1 MFKIINSL
9 LKFIFEKFDRR
20 MLIQYN
26 RSLPSNE
33 YLNDRW
39 TRSKKLGFGVNSSIY
54 DNSYVYGDVKIG
66 EETWIGPYTVIDGTG
81 KLLIGDYCT
90 ISAGVHIYTHDNL
103 KATLTG
109 KSKKIERSQIEIG
122 NNVYVGPNSII
133 AKGVKIGNYCVIAAG
148 SFVNKSFDDNSI
160 IGGIP
165 AKKIGYV
172 SFEKNNVYLNY
183 K

>member
-1 MFKIINSL
+1 MFRIINSFL
-9 LKFIFEKFDRR
+9 RFIFKKLDSK

-39 TRSKKLGFGVNSSIY
+39 IRSKKLGFGINSSIY
-54 DNSYVYGDVKIG
+54 DNSYVYGDVKVG
-66 EETWIGPYTVIDGTG
+66 KETWIGPYTIIDGTG
-81 KLLIGDYCT
+81 KLLIGNYCT

-109 KSKKIERSQIEIG
+109 KTKKIERSHVEIG
-122 NNVYVGPNSII
+122 INVYVGPKSII
-133 AKGVKIGNYCVIAAG
+133 AKGVKIGNNCVVAAG
-148 SFVNKSFDDNSI
+148 SFVNKSFEDNSI

-172 SFEKNNVYLNY
+172 NFENNDVNLNY
-183 K
+183 N